1 MTTHDLDDPPI
12 APPPRPS
19 GSRLVDSL
27 VAALSVDPPDDVT
40 AQEMASRVAFAW
52 SFMTRREQWRIAVAV
67 AHLTATRR
75 GRRPA
80 HDGQHWDPNDG

>member
-1 MTTHDLDDPPI
+1 MRQHLDDPPL

-19 GSRLVDSL
+19 GSRLVDSI

-40 AQEMASRVAFAW
+40 AQEMASLVAFAW